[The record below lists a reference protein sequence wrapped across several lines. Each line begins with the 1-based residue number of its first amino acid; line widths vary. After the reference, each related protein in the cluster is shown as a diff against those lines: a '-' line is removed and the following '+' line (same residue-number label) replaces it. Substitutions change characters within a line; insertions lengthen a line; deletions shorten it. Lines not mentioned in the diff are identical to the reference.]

1 VQGFLIVFC
10 TCASEEQADRLARSV
25 VEKRLAAC
33 ANILPPIQS
42 VYWWQGQ
49 IEVAP
54 ERLLLFKTTEDR
66 FAELRDAVIEMHSYA
81 VPEIIAVPITA
92 GSDPYLAWIRE
103 NV

>member
-1 VQGFLIVFC
+1 VQGFVIVFC
-10 TCASEEQADRLARSV
+10 TCASEEQATMVARGV
-25 VEKRLAAC
+25 VEKHLAAC

-66 FAELRDAVIEMHSYA
+66 FDELRDAVIAMHSYA
-81 VPEIIAVPITA
+81 VPEIVAVPITA